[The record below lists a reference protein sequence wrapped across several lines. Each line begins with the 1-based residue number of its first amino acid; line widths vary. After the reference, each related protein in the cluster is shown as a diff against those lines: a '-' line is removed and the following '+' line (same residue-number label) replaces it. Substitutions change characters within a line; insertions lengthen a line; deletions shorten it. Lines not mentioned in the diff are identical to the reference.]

1 MGRSARP
8 PCSRRRRTELRIGL
22 FFCGLLVLS
31 SGALAQSPEPM
42 ALELEVFINGQ
53 PTHLIGGFFQWTDSR
68 IGAKRPELAE
78 LGIKSPEGPPDEVVP
93 LAAIGLS
100 YKYDLPHQTIDIAV
114 PDQQRIAHR
123 LDATTNATFHEP
135 QRTTGAYLNYT
146 GFVAGDFS
154 GHHPTGQFDAASLNL
169 EGDFF
174 GPFGALSQSGIIGTA
189 TSNTAAIL
197 RLNTEWSYSDPGSI
211 MTYRAG
217 DLITGGLAW
226 TRPLRLGGVQVQRD
240 FAIRPDLI
248 TLPLPTLSGSAAVP
262 STVDVY
268 LGDVKTYSTQVPS
281 GPYQIDNLPV
291 ISGSGEA
298 RLVVTDST
306 GRVMESTAATFTDA
320 RLLRQGLF
328 DFSAEAGWMR
338 LDYGIRSWTYD
349 DHPVATASGRFG
361 LTDQVTLQGHGE
373 AGDGLI
379 NLGAGATVSVS
390 PFGLLSGAAAV
401 SDYRTGSGLLFYGA
415 WDYPAGDFNFHA
427 STQRT
432 NSGYRDLA
440 SLPEAGG
447 SAPPH
452 SIDQITAGY
461 RLPGTKFSFSLS
473 AIRLDQPPDSRST
486 LLNLS
491 FDGTLENGMTITA
504 AGFRDLEDH
513 SFGAFIGLT
522 LPLGDSA
529 SASLGVNTNNTGTGV
544 AADVVKSVGLEPGSV
559 GGSLAVSTGGY
570 GNEYVN
576 AYGAARFREGLL
588 EGSVTQLGNGVNA
601 YASFSGAVVADGGSV
616 LLAQRIDDAF
626 AVVDAGAPGVEVMR
640 ENQPVGVTDSG
651 GKLLVT
657 GLNSYQE
664 NRISIDA
671 GDLPVTADVPITE
684 KTVVPAARSGVVAT
698 FGIEKSLPS
707 AIIIFTR
714 PDGSFVDAGA
724 RGAISETGESFV
736 VGYDGRAFVKKLG
749 DSNRAIIKLR
759 DGQCQSSFAFV
770 PHAGTQ
776 VTIGPLVCK

>member
-1 MGRSARP
+1 VPAP
-8 PCSRRRRTELRIGL
+8 I
-22 FFCGLLVLS
+22 
-31 SGALAQSPEPM
+31 

-53 PTHLIGGFFQWTDSR
+53 PTHLIGEFFQWADSR
-68 IGAKRPELAE
+68 MGAKRLELTE
-78 LGIKSPEGPPDEVVP
+78 LGIRSPDGPADEVVP
-93 LAAIGLS
+93 LAELRLS

-123 LDATTNATFHEP
+123 LDATTNTAFHEP

-154 GHHPTGQFDAASLNL
+154 GQHPTGQFDAASLNL
-169 EGDFF
+169 EGDL
-174 GPFGALSQSGIIGTA
+174 FGAFGTLSQSGIVGTA
-189 TSNTAAIL
+189 TGNTAGVL
-197 RLNTEWSYSDPGSI
+197 RLNTEWSYSDPASI
-211 MTYRAG
+211 MSYRAG

-226 TRPLRLGGVQVQRD
+226 TRPLRLGGLQMQRD

-306 GRVMESTAATFTDA
+306 GRVVESSAATFTDA
-320 RLLRQGLF
+320 RLLREGLF

-338 LDYGIRSWTYD
+338 LDYGTRSWTYD
-349 DHPVATASGRFG
+349 DHRVATASGRFG
-361 LTDQVTLQGHGE
+361 LTDRVTLQGHGE
-373 AGDGLI
+373 VGDGLI
-379 NLGAGATVSVS
+379 DAGAGATVSVS
-390 PFGLLSGAAAV
+390 PFGLLSGAAVV
-401 SDYRTGSGLLFYGA
+401 SNDRTGNGLLFYGA

-447 SAPPH
+447 SVPPH
-452 SIDQITAGY
+452 AIDQITAGY
-461 RLPGTKFSFSLS
+461 RLPGTKFSFSVN
-473 AIRLDQPPDSRST
+473 AIRLDQPPGSPST

-491 FDGTLENGMTITA
+491 FDSTFDNGMTITA
-504 AGFRDLEDH
+504 TGFRDFNDH
-513 SFGAFIGLT
+513 SFGAFVGLT

-529 SASLGVNTNNTGTGV
+529 SASLGINTNNTGTGI
-544 AADVVKSVGLEPGSV
+544 ATDVVKSVGLEPGSV

-588 EGSVTQLGNGVNA
+588 EGSATQLGSGVNA

-626 AVVDAGAPGVEVMR
+626 AVVDAGAPNVEVMR
-640 ENQPVGVTDSG
+640 ENQPVGITDSG

-671 GDLPVTADVPITE
+671 ADLPITADVPITE

-707 AIIIFTR
+707 AIVIFTR
-714 PDGSFVDAGA
+714 PDGSFVDPGT
-724 RGAISETGESFV
+724 RGAISDTGESFV
-736 VGYDGRAFVKKLG
+736 VGYDGRAFIKKLG
-749 DSNRAIIKLR
+749 DRNRAVIKLR
-759 DGQCQSSFAFV
+759 DGQCESTFAF
-770 PHAGTQ
+770 ASQSGTQ
-776 VTIGPLVCK
+776 VTIGPLICQ